1 MFVDIE
7 SYKDKVLAKIDAMS
21 DEDLRMIFSEVL
33 DGYEKSIPLMAI
45 PIVVPSF
52 SIERTFIL
60 TFRRCNM
67 YRKRGKLSEI
77 RRTKR
82 K

>member
-1 MFVDIE
+1 MDI
-7 SYKDKVLAKIDAMS
+7 DKYREDFRAKIDS
-21 DEDLRMIFSEVL
+21 LYVDELRVIFENVL
-33 DGYEKSIPLMAI
+33 GGYEKPIPLMAI
-45 PIVVPSF
+45 PIVFPSI
-52 SIERTFIL
+52 STKRTFIL
-60 TFRRCNM
+60 TFRRCIM

>member
-1 MFVDIE
+1 MDIDSYADKVIAKIE
-7 SYKDKVLAKIDAMS
+7 SMS

-33 DGYEKSIPLMAI
+33 DGYEEPIPLMAI
-45 PIVVPSF
+45 PIVVPSL
-52 SIERTFIL
+52 SAERTFIL
-60 TFRRCNM
+60 VFRRCNM

-77 RRTKR
+77 RWHKG

>member
-1 MFVDIE
+1 MDIE
-7 SYKDKVLAKIDAMS
+7 SYKDKVIAKINSMS
-21 DEDLRMIFSEVL
+21 DEDLRMVFSKVL
-33 DGYEKSIPLMAI
+33 DGYEKPIPLMAI
-45 PIVVPSF
+45 PIVFPSI
-52 SIERTFIL
+52 STKRTFIL
-60 TFRRCNM
+60 TFRRCIM

>member
-1 MFVDIE
+1 MFMDIE
-7 SYKDKVLAKIDAMS
+7 AYKNEVIAKIESMS
-21 DEDLRMIFSEVL
+21 DEDLCMIFSEVL
-33 DGYEKSIPLMAI
+33 DGYEKPIPLMAI

-60 TFRRCNM
+60 VFRRCNM
-67 YRKRGKLSEI
+67 YRKRGRLSEI